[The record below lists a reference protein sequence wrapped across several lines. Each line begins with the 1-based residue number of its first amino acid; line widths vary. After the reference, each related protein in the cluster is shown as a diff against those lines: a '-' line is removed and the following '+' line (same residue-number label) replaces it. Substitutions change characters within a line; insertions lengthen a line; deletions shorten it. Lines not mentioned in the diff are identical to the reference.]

1 MQDGIIAFLLWG
13 SAEQLPFS
21 GLSAEFKTFWD
32 DIGGLLLGLA
42 AGYIF
47 EVFENSE
54 FIINRLVQWSRRGL
68 IMVYY
73 GFIKN
78 EYLSKAIYFLG

>member
-54 FIINRLVQWSRRGL
+54 FIINRLVQERSYGS
-68 IMVYY
+68 YY
-73 GFIKN
+73 GFINN
-78 EYLSKAIYFLG
+78 EYLNQYIA

>member
-54 FIINRLVQWSRRGL
+54 FIINRLVQERAV
-68 IMVYY
+68 MVYY
-73 GFIKN
+73 GFINN
-78 EYLSKAIYFLG
+78 EYLNQYIV

>member
-54 FIINRLVQWSRRGL
+54 FIINRLVQGRACHGL
-68 IMVYY
+68 LWFY
-73 GFIKN
+73 K
-78 EYLSKAIYFLG
+78 